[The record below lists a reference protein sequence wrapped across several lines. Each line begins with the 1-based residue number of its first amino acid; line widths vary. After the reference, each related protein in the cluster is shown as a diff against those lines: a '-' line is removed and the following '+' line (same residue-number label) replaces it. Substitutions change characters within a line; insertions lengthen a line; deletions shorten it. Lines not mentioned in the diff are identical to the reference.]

1 MRTLGRLALLLP
13 LLLLTAPA
21 AQADPISVGDT
32 VTFQHGPGTNGGGSF
47 FVTPNG
53 NAADTFMTFCLQI
66 ERYVDDTS
74 TFIVSGISEYAYWED
89 DNRGGDTITGKDPL
103 SAQTAWLYSNLRA
116 GTLDGYD
123 PESVDANNAFQWAV
137 WVLEDEEWMV
147 PGTDSFV
154 PLANQFI
161 SMANQA
167 VANGFTGLYNVRV
180 LNLVS
185 MDGSDAQDQLTLVPV
200 PEPSAVALLGSGLL
214 ALGFYRR
221 RLFSVA

>member
-32 VTFQHGPGTNGGGSF
+32 VTFQHGPGNTGGGSF
-47 FVTPNG
+47 FLTPNG
-53 NAADTFMTFCLQI
+53 NAADAFMTFCLQI

-74 TFIVSGISEYAYWED
+74 TFVVSGISEYAFWED
-89 DNRGGDTITGKDPL
+89 DNRGGDTFTGRDYL

-123 PESVDANNAFQWAV
+123 PESENANNAFQWAV
-137 WVLEDEEWMV
+137 WVLEEEEWQA
-147 PGTDSFV
+147 PPEGEYA

-180 LNLVS
+180 MNLVS
-185 MDGSDAQDQLTLVPV
+185 LDGSDAQDQLMLVPV

-221 RLFSVA
+221 RLFNVA

>member
-32 VTFQHGPGTNGGGSF
+32 VTFQHGPGNTGGGSF
-47 FVTPNG
+47 FLTPNG
-53 NAADTFMTFCLQI
+53 SAADSFMTFCLQI

-74 TFIVSGISEYAYWED
+74 TFVVSGISEYAFWED
-89 DNRGGDTITGKDPL
+89 DNRGGDTVTGKDML
-103 SAQTAWLYSNLRA
+103 SSQTAWLYSNLRA

-123 PESVDANNAFQWAV
+123 PESENANNAFQWAV
-137 WVLEDEEWMV
+137 WVLEDEEWQV
-147 PGTDSFV
+147 PLDGAYA

-167 VANGFTGLYNVRV
+167 VANGFSGLYNVRV
-180 LNLVS
+180 LNLVQ
-185 MDGSDAQDQLTLVPV
+185 MDGSDAQDQLMLVPV